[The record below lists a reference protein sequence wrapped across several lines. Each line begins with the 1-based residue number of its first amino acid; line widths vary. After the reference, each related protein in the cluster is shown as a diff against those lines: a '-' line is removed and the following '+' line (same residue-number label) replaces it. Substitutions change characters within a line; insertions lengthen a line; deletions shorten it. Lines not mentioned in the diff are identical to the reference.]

1 VPGAGCWHYSS
12 ASSPDMKLWMVTL
25 LLTIGN
31 TVGHAQDEVSDM

>member
-1 VPGAGCWHYSS
+1 MLSRRDILKFS